1 VNMGENSYDRIN
13 DYASV
18 KISLARPHDIRSWS
32 FGEVKKPETIN
43 YRTYRP
49 EKEGLFCERIFGPEK
64 DWECA
69 CGKYRG
75 MKYKGM
81 ICDRCGVKITHSRVR
96 RKRMGHIELAA
107 PIVHIWFFKAMPSRL
122 GNLLSMK
129 TTSLEKVIYFQDYV
143 VTDPGDTSLQKQQLL
158 TEEEYR
164 AARKQYP
171 DGNFQAEMGAEA
183 IRKLLAALDLVELA
197 ANLRVELSETNSKQK
212 KKDLINRLKLVESVR
227 DSDNRPEWMVLDVIP
242 VIPPDLRPL
251 VLLDSGN
258 FATSDLND
266 LYRRIINR
274 NNRLKKLVDLNAPE
288 VIIRNEKRMLQQSVD
303 ALFDNN
309 RCKRPVLGS
318 SNRPLKSLTDMI
330 KGKQGRFRENLLG
343 KRVDY
348 SARSVIVV
356 GPSLR
361 LHQCGLPKKIA
372 LELYQPFI
380 IRRLKEL
387 GHADTIKSAKK
398 MLERKDEEVWDILE
412 EVIWNRPV
420 MLNRAPTLHRMGIQA
435 FEPVLVEGNAIKL
448 HPLVCK
454 GFNADFDG
462 DQMAV
467 HLPLSIEAQ
476 VEAHT
481 LLMST
486 NNIFSPANGA
496 PIISPSQDVVMGCY
510 YLTST
515 LADCKG
521 DGMSFTSTDEVQ
533 LAFSLGVLD
542 THASVNVR
550 LGPDREIRG
559 TDRKTSGG
567 LMLTTVGRVIFN
579 EMLPKGMPYYN
590 MPMRSGNLASV
601 ISDCYQILGRGATI
615 DLLDKMNQIGFR
627 ESTRS
632 GLSFATDDLIT
643 PPTKVKIIAA
653 AEKTVQRIHKLYQR
667 GVITEGE
674 RYNQVLDA
682 WTHAREQITTEMM
695 AELESDCRVGGYV
708 NPIFLMA
715 HSGARGGVEQIR
727 QLAGMRGLMARP
739 SGKII
744 ETPIKANFREG
755 LSVLEYFSSTHGARK
770 GLADTALKT
779 ADSGYLTRKL
789 ADVAQNVVVTMHDC
803 GTTQGITKG
812 VIYRGEKVELGL
824 ADSIRGRVSRANI
837 VNPITDEVIVRENEM
852 IVPETGRRIE
862 EMGLEKIQV
871 RSAMTC
877 NADLGICALCYGMDL
892 ATGNLVE
899 QGMAVGIIAAQSI
912 GEPGT
917 QLTMR
922 TFHIGGTAARAV
934 EESEIRAKK
943 SGVVQ
948 FTRLKVVRN
957 DAGEQLV
964 LARNGE
970 IVILDPKGR
979 ELEQYDIPAGAS
991 LIIEEGQ
998 EVETGEVLCR
1008 WDPHSIPILAE
1019 ISGRVRFEDIIEGE
1033 TMRVEKDPSGLSR
1046 QLVMEHKGD
1055 LHPQIV
1061 LEDESGKIL
1070 DFYYLPE
1077 KAHIEV
1083 SEGMEVTSGALLAK
1097 TPRDVSGTQDITGG
1111 LPRVTEIF
1119 EARKPKDPAVI
1130 AEIDGTVDL
1139 LGEKRRGKRTI
1150 IVRSESGI
1158 EREHLVSHGK
1168 HLRVHANDFVRAGEA
1183 LVDGPLVP
1191 HDILRISGEEAVQQ
1205 YLTREIQNVYR
1216 SQRVEIDDK
1225 HIEIIVSQMLRKVHV
1240 ETPGDTGLLPGSV
1253 LDKFEFRKANSDL
1266 EGCVKIVEKGDT
1278 DFADGMIVP
1287 TEAFEQA
1294 NAQVEALGGTLA
1306 TCVRPKSATA
1316 ATQLLGITKASV
1328 QSTSF
1333 LSAASFQETT
1343 KVLTEAALGG
1353 KVDNLVGLKENV
1365 ALGHL
1370 VPAGTGFGAY
1380 QKSEVRIQRQA
1391 LDVLTASKTAE
1402 PAPSFPLLESGEEV
1416 ADDVIA
1422 TLMNMDASHQTG
1434 EAQEAEA
1441 PGPEEPTVATGSEF
1455 APVGF
1460 ETPSDLP
1467 SVEGTRETAPPDSPP
1482 SEGAPEPLLPE
1493 TPPSDGALDVA
1504 EQPDTED
1511 PNSLTSSEDE

>member
-1 VNMGENSYDRIN
+1 MSIGESTYDRIN
-13 DYASV
+13 DYKSV

-49 EKEGLFCERIFGPEK
+49 EKDGLFCERIFGPEK
-64 DWECA
+64 DWECS

-107 PIVHIWFFKAMPSRL
+107 PVAHIWFFKAMPSRL
-122 GNLLSMK
+122 GALLAMK
-129 TTSLEKVIYFQDYV
+129 TTSLEKVVYFQDYV
-143 VTDPGDTSLQKQQLL
+143 VTSSNGSTPLKVCQLL

-164 AARKQYP
+164 AARAQYP
-171 DGNFQAEMGAEA
+171 DGGWEADMGAEA
-183 IRKLLAALDLVELA
+183 IRKLLVDLDLVKLSQD
-197 ANLRVELSETNSKQK
+197 LRVELAETNSKQK
-212 KKDLINRLKLVESVR
+212 RKDLTNRLKIVEAIR
-227 DSDNRPEWMVLDVIP
+227 DSDNRPEWTVLDVIP

-412 EVIWNRPV
+412 EVIQNHPV
-420 MLNRAPTLHRMGIQA
+420 LLNRAPTLHRMGIQG

-510 YLTST
+510 YITASLPSS
-515 LADCKG
+515 KG
-521 DGMSFTSTDEVQ
+521 DGMKFASADEVQ
-533 LAFSLGVLD
+533 LAHSLGVVG
-542 THASVNVR
+542 THTSITLRLPKNYRVKGDQGVN
-550 LGPDREIRG
+550 P
-559 TDRKTSGG
+559 GG
-567 LMLTTVGRVIFN
+567 LVQTTVGRVLFN
-579 EMLPKGMPYYN
+579 SMLPDGMPYYN
-590 MPMRSGNLASV
+590 TPLRSNDLAGV
-601 ISDCYQILGRGATI
+601 ISDCYEILGRRKTI
-615 DLLDKMNQIGFR
+615 DLLDTLNRVGFR
-627 ESTRS
+627 QSTLS

-643 PPTKVKIIAA
+643 PPNKSKIIAT
-653 AEKTVQRIHKLYQR
+653 AEKSVLRILKLYQR
-667 GVITEGE
+667 GIITEGE

-695 AELESDCRVGGYV
+695 QELENDRRFPGYV

-727 QLAGMRGLMARP
+727 QLAGMRGLMAKP

-755 LSVLEYFSSTHGARK
+755 LTVLEYFSSTHGARK

-803 GTTQGITKG
+803 GTTQGITRG
-812 VIYRGEKVELGL
+812 VIYRGEKVEVSL
-824 ADSIRGRVSRANI
+824 ADSIKGRVIRTNI
-837 VNPITDEVIVRENEM
+837 VNPITDEVIVRENELITM
-852 IVPETGRRIE
+852 EIARKIE

-877 NADLGICALCYGMDL
+877 DAPLGVCALCYGMDL
-892 ATGNLVE
+892 STGSLVE

-943 SGVVQ
+943 CGVVQ
-948 FTRLKVVRN
+948 FTRMKVVRN
-957 DAGEQLV
+957 DEGQQVV
-964 LARNGE
+964 LTRNGE
-970 IVILDPKGR
+970 VLLLDPKGR
-979 ELEQYDIPAGAS
+979 ELEKYEVPAGAS
-991 LIIEEGQ
+991 LLAEENQ
-998 EVETGEVLCR
+998 EVQPGTVLCQ

-1019 ISGRVRFEDIIEGE
+1019 VSGKVRYEDVIDGE
-1033 TMRVEKDPSGLSR
+1033 TIRMEKDPGGHVR
-1046 QLVMEHKGD
+1046 VIITEYKGD

-1061 LEDESGKIL
+1061 LEDPNGKIL

-1077 KAHIEV
+1077 RANIEV
-1083 SEGMEVTSGALLAK
+1083 KEGNTISAGTVLAK
-1097 TPRDVSGTQDITGG
+1097 TPREVSGTQDITGG

-1130 AEIDGTVDL
+1130 AEIDGV
-1139 LGEKRRGKRTI
+1139 
-1150 IVRSESGI
+1150 
-1158 EREHLVSHGK
+1158 
-1168 HLRVHANDFVRAGEA
+1168 
-1183 LVDGPLVP
+1183 
-1191 HDILRISGEEAVQQ
+1191 
-1205 YLTREIQNVYR
+1205 
-1216 SQRVEIDDK
+1216 VEI
-1225 HIEIIVSQMLRKVHV
+1225 
-1240 ETPGDTGLLPGSV
+1240 
-1253 LDKFEFRKANSDL
+1253 
-1266 EGCVKIVEKGDT
+1266 
-1278 DFADGMIVP
+1278 
-1287 TEAFEQA
+1287 
-1294 NAQVEALGGTLA
+1294 LG
-1306 TCVRPKSATA
+1306 
-1316 ATQLLGITKASV
+1316 
-1328 QSTSF
+1328 
-1333 LSAASFQETT
+1333 
-1343 KVLTEAALGG
+1343 
-1353 KVDNLVGLKENV
+1353 
-1365 ALGHL
+1365 
-1370 VPAGTGFGAY
+1370 
-1380 QKSEVRIQRQA
+1380 
-1391 LDVLTASKTAE
+1391 
-1402 PAPSFPLLESGEEV
+1402 
-1416 ADDVIA
+1416 
-1422 TLMNMDASHQTG
+1422 
-1434 EAQEAEA
+1434 
-1441 PGPEEPTVATGSEF
+1441 
-1455 APVGF
+1455 
-1460 ETPSDLP
+1460 
-1467 SVEGTRETAPPDSPP
+1467 
-1482 SEGAPEPLLPE
+1482 
-1493 TPPSDGALDVA
+1493 
-1504 EQPDTED
+1504 
-1511 PNSLTSSEDE
+1511 